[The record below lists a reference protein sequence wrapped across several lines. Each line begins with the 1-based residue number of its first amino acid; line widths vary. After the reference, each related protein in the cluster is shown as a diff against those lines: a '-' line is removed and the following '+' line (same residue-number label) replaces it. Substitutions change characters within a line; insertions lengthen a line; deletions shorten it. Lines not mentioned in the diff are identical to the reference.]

1 MSKLFVDTNLF
12 VYALDQKE
20 PSKKEKARVILK
32 KVTDEHCMVISTQVI
47 QEFYVVATTKL
58 KVDRFVVK
66 NIIHNFRNLEIV
78 NSDLDML
85 EQAVDISIISQ
96 VSFWDALIIA
106 AAEKANCDYILSE
119 DLNAGQTY
127 RGVSV
132 INPFLQ
138 ESF

>member
-1 MSKLFVDTNLF
+1 
-12 VYALDQKE
+12 
-20 PSKKEKARVILK
+20 
-32 KVTDEHCMVISTQVI
+32 MVISTQVI

-85 EQAVDISIISQ
+85 EQAVDIGIISQ

-119 DLNAGQTY
+119 DLNAGHTY
-127 RGVSV
+127 RVVSV

-138 ESF
+138 DSF

>member
-1 MSKLFVDTNLF
+1 MG
-12 VYALDQKE
+12 
-20 PSKKEKARVILK
+20 
-32 KVTDEHCMVISTQVI
+32 ISTQVI
-47 QEFYVVATTKL
+47 QAFCVVATTKR

-78 NSDLDML
+78 NSDLDMI
-85 EQAVDISIISQ
+85 EQAVDIGIISQ

-119 DLNAGQTY
+119 DWNAGQTC

-138 ESF
+138 DSF